1 MNTFDESRL
10 RVLIV
15 RPGQTE
21 LDEQGRIAGSLDV
34 PLSEIGIQQIEKL
47 AKELDDVKIDRV
59 FAGPSAAARQSAEII
74 ADAQSAKIKIKIE
87 DELKNL
93 DYGLWHGMRIDELK
107 DTQPKLFKLWQE
119 QPESVFP
126 PNGETVEQTKTR
138 VEKFAKKLVKK
149 AKPQT
154 IIVVA
159 AEPIACILRSILES
173 VDLAQY
179 WTVEA
184 NCATWVEVAK
194 DFQAV

>member
-1 MNTFDESRL
+1 MNTFDESGL

-34 PLSEIGIQQIEKL
+34 PLSEEGRTQIENL
-47 AKELDDVKIDRV
+47 AEELLEVKFDKI
-59 FAGPSAAARQSAEII
+59 FTGPSTASLQSAEIL
-74 ADAQSAKIKIKIE
+74 ADKQLSKLKVKIE

-93 DYGLWHGMRIDELK
+93 DYGLWHGKRIDELK
-107 DTQPKLFKLWQE
+107 ETQPKLFKLWQE

-126 PNGETVEQTKTR
+126 PDGETVEQTKSR
-138 VEKFAKKLVKK
+138 VEKFAKKLIKK
-149 AKPQT
+149 SKSQT
-154 IIVVA
+154 VLVVA

-179 WTVEA
+179 WTVDA
-184 NCATWVEVAK
+184 NCATWFEVAK
-194 DFQAV
+194 DYQTA